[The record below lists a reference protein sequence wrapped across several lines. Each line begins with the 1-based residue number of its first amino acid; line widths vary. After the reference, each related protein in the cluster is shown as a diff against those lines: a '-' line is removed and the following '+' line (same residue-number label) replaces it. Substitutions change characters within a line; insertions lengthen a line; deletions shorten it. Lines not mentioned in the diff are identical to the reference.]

1 MPEWAL
7 YTAGALCVLGSFF
20 VLVAAIGV
28 LRFNDL
34 YMRMHAASKSGTLGS
49 GLLLISLAVY
59 SQQSEVV
66 LRALAGVA
74 FFLLTTPVSAHLL
87 ARAAYT
93 VGYRPCE
100 LTKHDALSNRA
111 SD

>member
-7 YTAGALCVLGSFF
+7 YTTGVLAVIGSFL
-20 VLVAAIGV
+20 VLAAAIGV
-28 LRFNDL
+28 LRLNDL

-49 GLLLISLAVY
+49 GLLLIALAVY

-74 FFLLTTPVSAHLL
+74 FFMLTTPISAHLL
-87 ARAAYT
+87 ARASYT
-93 VGYRPCE
+93 VGYRPCD
-100 LTKHDALSNRA
+100 LTKHDALSHRTE
-111 SD
+111 S